1 MTNIEDV
8 IVERFQAQD
17 GLWIVDAGKTVEAG
31 LLKQAV
37 ARISDLKMDLEDAE
51 ALAAD
56 WEDHFDSSLEEA
68 FADYTEQRDPFA
80 DSYHQVIAHVNGPKQ
95 ASTSCVELCDSVLQ
109 AEVRDES

>member
-68 FADYTEQRDPFA
+68 FADYTEQRDQFA
-80 DSYHQVIAHVNGPKQ
+80 EAYHQVIAHVIGLKQ
-95 ASTSCVELCDSVLQ
+95 ASASFVERCDNFLHEEGS
-109 AEVRDES
+109 DE